1 VTDECV
7 STKHGCNDTDGEN
20 ESLRG
25 KTFPIPPFFH
35 HKSDVDWLE
44 IELGLCGWRLVTD
57 CQRYGMAPY
66 IRSSV

>member
-1 VTDECV
+1 
-7 STKHGCNDTDGEN
+7 
-20 ESLRG
+20 
-25 KTFPIPPFFH
+25 
-35 HKSDVDWLE
+35 VDWLE